1 MWRRHV
7 DHLRDSYELP
17 ELKSTGDDSSIP
29 NPEVNDDDVFPST
42 RASVPLTENSS
53 DESVSTPP
61 NASVTESNTSNSC
74 AQDSRPVAVS
84 PRYPR
89 RNRQRPNRLYSKFS
103 LTSGE
108 PTC

>member
-29 NPEVNDDDVFPST
+29 NPEDKDDDVFPST
-42 RASVPLTENSS
+42 HAPVPLTENS

-61 NASVTESNTSNSC
+61 SAISPSVTESNTSNSC
-74 AQDSRPVAVS
+74 AQDSMPVAVS
-84 PRYPR
+84 P
-89 RNRQRPNRLYSKFS
+89 
-103 LTSGE
+103 
-108 PTC
+108 